1 MSHLPIRKEKNCLN
15 CGTEVIARYCHVCG
29 QENVEPKESF
39 WHLITHFFYDFT
51 HFDGKFFSTLK
62 YLIIKPGFVSAEYVR
77 GRRAKY
83 LHPIR
88 MYIFTSAFFFIIFFW
103 TVSLGDIDF
112 NKSAFIGTDS
122 TAWINAQKAALS
134 NADSREDSM
143 EILDAIE
150 KMRLGA
156 PFDSVRKST
165 PTVRFSLDS
174 TTYNSIVEY
183 DSIQRSLPQEK
194 RDGWLEKKIRKREIL
209 IKQRYSGD
217 RNQFWRAVL
226 NNFVH
231 QFPKLFFISLP
242 LFALILKLL
251 YIRRKQF
258 YYADHAIFSIH
269 LYIFSFIFLLILI
282 GINKLSDNFS
292 WAVWGWIVFA
302 LWLYW
307 LFYIYKAMRNFYQQ
321 SRWKTILKYLLLNF
335 AAFLTII
342 LLFTIFFTYSV
353 LEA

>member
-1 MSHLPIRKEKNCLN
+1 MSHLPQRKEKNCLN
-15 CGTEVIARYCHVCG
+15 CGTEVISRYCHVCG

-103 TVSLGDIDF
+103 TVSVGDIDF
-112 NKSAFIGTDS
+112 NKSAFSGTDS
-122 TAWINAQKAALS
+122 TAWINAQKASLS

-156 PFDSVRKST
+156 PFDSVRKRT

-174 TTYNSIVEY
+174 ITYNSIAEY
-183 DSIQRSLPQEK
+183 DSIQRSLPPEK

-209 IKQRYSGD
+209 IKQRYGGD

-292 WAVWGWIVFA
+292 SAVWGWIVFA